1 MLSYFKGFFSIRRC
15 ALVVGIEL
23 FWQVCFREQ
32 YGTEKPHTHRACW
45 CSQLE
50 MSNLEISDS
59 VSDVSGFWDSFK
71 TVLSMCFPF

>member
-32 YGTEKPHTHRACW
+32 YGTEKPPIHTGHVGA
-45 CSQLE
+45 
-50 MSNLEISDS
+50 
-59 VSDVSGFWDSFK
+59 VSWKCLTLRYLTQFLMFPVSGI
-71 TVLSMCFPF
+71 LSRQF